1 MKSNWKAKALIIGGL
16 IGALAGI
23 GATFIMVRRSDEPP
37 EMCATDGI
45 KLGLLLLG
53 LVRQVGE
60 LGGQKE
66 IER

>member
-16 IGALAGI
+16 IGALAGL

-37 EMCATDGI
+37 EMGATDGI

>member
-16 IGALAGI
+16 IGALAGL
-23 GATFIMVRRSDEPP
+23 GATFIMVRRSNEPP
-37 EMCATDGI
+37 EMGATDGI

>member
-1 MKSNWKAKALIIGGL
+1 MKSNWKTKALIIGGL
-16 IGALAGI
+16 IGALAGL

-37 EMCATDGI
+37 EMGATDGI
-45 KLGLLLLG
+45 NLGLLLLG

>member
-1 MKSNWKAKALIIGGL
+1 MKSNWKVKALIIGGL
-16 IGALAGI
+16 IGALAGL

-37 EMCATDGI
+37 EMGATDGI

>member
-16 IGALAGI
+16 IGALAGL
-23 GATFIMVRRSDEPP
+23 GAAFIMVRRSDEPP
-37 EMCATDGI
+37 EMGATDGI